1 MSKTFIASAALIGTI
16 IGAGFLG
23 IPYVIMK
30 AGFFPGILIML
41 FVFAIM
47 VITKLYFGEIILR
60 TKTIHQEA
68 GYAWLY
74 LGEKGKFLMFL
85 SMIFGIY
92 SALLAYL
99 IAEGQ
104 SLSFIFFGNLNYQ
117 IQFGLAFWFI
127 LSIFVYFGI
136 NSLKKGE
143 PVGVIL
149 VFVMLISI
157 SVLLWNKID
166 ASNLTYFNW
175 SNSFIPFGVIL
186 FSFLGYSAIPEVR
199 RIIGEE
205 GKYMKR
211 TIWIANTIALVCY
224 LVFTFVVL
232 GAKGFLTP
240 QIATLALGKPFILL
254 GIITMF
260 TAYLS
265 ISIALTDMFAFDF
278 RRSRTRAW
286 LYTISVPVLLFL
298 ALEFFQSADFI
309 KIINAG
315 GILSGGLAAI
325 LIMLMVK
332 NAKKMGTRKPEYE
345 IPYSP
350 LLTAALIIIFILAIL
365 LEIYTLIW
373 T

>member
-1 MSKTFIASAALIGTI
+1 MSKTFVASAALIGTI

-30 AGFFPGILIML
+30 SGFIPGILIML
-41 FVFAIM
+41 FVFAII

-104 SLSFIFFGNLNYQ
+104 SLSFILFGNLNYQ
-117 IQFGLAFWFI
+117 LQMGLAFWFV
-127 LSIFVYFGI
+127 LSILVYFGI

-143 PVGVIL
+143 PMGVIL

-166 ASNLTYFNW
+166 VSNLTYLNW
-175 SNSFIPFGVIL
+175 PNTFIPFGVIL
-186 FSFLGYSAIPEVR
+186 FSFLGYSALPEVR
-199 RIIGEE
+199 RIIGES
-205 GKYMKR
+205 GNTMKKS
-211 TIWIANTIALVCY
+211 IWIANITALICY
-224 LVFTFVVL
+224 LIFTFVVL
-232 GAKGFLTP
+232 GAKGPLTP
-240 QIATLALGKPFILL
+240 QIATLALGKPFVLL

-278 RRSRTRAW
+278 RRTRIRAW

-309 KIINAG
+309 KIINLG

-325 LIMLMVK
+325 LILFMVK
-332 NAKKMGTRKPEYE
+332 NAKKLGTRKPEYE
-345 IPYSP
+345 MPYSSF
-350 LLTAALIIIFILAIL
+350 LTILLIIIFIVAMF
-365 LEIYTLIW
+365 LEIKSLFT
-373 T
+373 

>member
-30 AGFFPGILIML
+30 AGFIPGILIML

-68 GYAWLY
+68 GYAHIY

-92 SALLAYL
+92 SALIAYL

-104 SLSFIFFGNLNYQ
+104 SLSFIFFGNIDYQ
-117 IQFGLAFWFI
+117 IQFGLAFWFV
-127 LSIFVYFGI
+127 LSILVYFGI

-149 VFVMLISI
+149 VFVMLISV

-166 ASNLTYFNW
+166 ASNLTYMTW

-186 FSFLGYSAIPEVR
+186 FSFLGYSALPEVR
-199 RIIGEE
+199 RIIGED
-205 GKYMKR
+205 GKIMKKS
-211 TIWIANTIALVCY
+211 IWIANLVALVCY
-224 LVFTFVVL
+224 IIFTFIVL
-232 GAKGFLTP
+232 GAKGLLTP
-240 QIATLALGKPFILL
+240 QIATLALGKPFVLL

-278 RRSRTRAW
+278 RRTRTKSW
-286 LYTISVPVLLFL
+286 LYTISVPILIFL
-298 ALEFFQSADFI
+298 SLEFFQSADFI
-309 KIINAG
+309 KIINLG

-332 NAKKMGTRKPEYE
+332 NAKIHGKRKPEYE
-345 IPYSP
+345 IPYSHI
-350 LLTAALIIIFILAIL
+350 LTIILIIIFIVAMF
-365 LEIYTLIW
+365 LEIKSFFT
-373 T
+373 

>member
-1 MSKTFIASAALIGTI
+1 MTKAFTATAALIGTI

-30 AGFFPGILIML
+30 SGFIPGILIL
-41 FVFAIM
+41 LLVFAIM

-68 GYAWLY
+68 GYAHIY

-104 SLSFIFFGNLNYQ
+104 SLSFIFFGNLDYQ
-117 IQFGLAFWFI
+117 IQFGLAFWLI
-127 LSIFVYFGI
+127 LSIMVYFGI

-166 ASNLTYFNW
+166 TSNLTYEIW
-175 SNSFIPFGVIL
+175 SNSFVPFGVIL
-186 FSFLGYSAIPEVR
+186 FSFLGYSALPEVR
-199 RIIGEE
+199 RIIGES
-205 GKYMKR
+205 GNLMKK
-211 TIWIANTIALVCY
+211 TIWIASTTALVCY
-224 LVFTFVVL
+224 TLFTFVVL
-232 GAKGFLTP
+232 GAKGALTP
-240 QIATLALGKPFILL
+240 QIATLSLGKPFILL

-278 RRSRTRAW
+278 RRTRIKSW
-286 LYTISVPVLLFL
+286 LFTISVPILLFL
-298 ALEFFQSADFI
+298 SLEFFQSADFI
-309 KIINAG
+309 KIINLG

-332 NAKKMGTRKPEYE
+332 NAKKLGKRKPEYE
-345 IPYSP
+345 IPYSST
-350 LLTAALIIIFILAIL
+350 LTVILIIIFIFAMI
-365 LEIYTLIW
+365 LEIKSLL
-373 T
+373 